1 LPSEI
6 KWIIGAV
13 LALILIFGGYKLYN
27 LGYEAA
33 MASVD
38 HDNKIATDAAVN
50 AARTEWQ
57 SSQTIT
63 QSGMQNVQDTKQK
76 IVYITQKAQTI
87 VAPKCSDVGAGFAGV
102 YNQYI
107 DTIQGNPDPSGR
119 EFDGKVSDQV
129 ANENAGANR

>member
-1 LPSEI
+1 MPSEI
-6 KWIIGAV
+6 KWIIGAAF
-13 LALILIFGGYKLYN
+13 ALILIFGGYKLYS
-27 LGYEAA
+27 LGYDAA

-38 HDNKIATDAAVN
+38 HDNKIATDAAVS

-76 IVYITQKAQTI
+76 IIYITQQAPAI

-107 DTIQGNPDPSGR
+107 DTIQGNPNPSGR
-119 EFDGKVSDQV
+119 EFDGKVSDQMV
-129 ANENAGANR
+129 DENAGANR

>member
-1 LPSEI
+1 MPSEI

-13 LALILIFGGYKLYN
+13 FALILIFGGYKLYN
-27 LGYEAA
+27 LGYDAA
-33 MASVD
+33 MADVD

-76 IVYITQKAQTI
+76 IVYITQKAPAI

-107 DTIQGNPDPSGR
+107 DTIQGNPNPSGR
-119 EFDGKVSDQV
+119 EFDGKVSDQMV
-129 ANENAGANR
+129 DENAGANR

>member
-1 LPSEI
+1 MPSEI

-13 LALILIFGGYKLYN
+13 FALILIFSGYKLYG
-27 LGYEAA
+27 LGYDAA

-38 HDNKIATDAAVN
+38 HDNKVATDAAVS

-57 SSQTIT
+57 NTQSIT

-87 VAPKCSDVGAGFAGV
+87 VAPKCTDVGAGFAGV

-119 EFDGKVSDQV
+119 EFAGKVSDQM
-129 ANENAGANR
+129 ANENAGSNR